1 MTEKLHSITTTL
13 PMCWSSELMR
23 QDFQE
28 VSIQEDA
35 GGGALQGTVSQVV
48 KEVRGLHQGYP

>member
-1 MTEKLHSITTTL
+1 
-13 PMCWSSELMR
+13 MR